1 MENIKNNV
9 YKVNIDKSEKW
20 LDKQRTM
27 TDNDGWK
34 RQIDSF
40 IVTGITGYYANIQ
53 FRKVCDVIFSEK
65 ENRRIY
71 KTIGMFEKRKKVKY
85 ADNGEMIINISG
97 YNYIIG
103 TYESVQ

>member
-1 MENIKNNV
+1 MAKFI
-9 YKVNIDKSEKW
+9 KVNIDKSEKW

-40 IVTGITGYYANIQ
+40 IVTGITGTYANIL
-53 FRKVCDVIFSEK
+53 FRRVCDVEYSEK

-71 KTIGMFEKRKKVKY
+71 KTIGMFEKRKKVTYTPDGK
-85 ADNGEMIINISG
+85 MIINICG
-97 YNYIIG
+97 VDYQIG
-103 TYESVQ
+103 TYESA